1 MLSLTSYA
9 SRLNDILNSIA
20 SMFTIPEKTK
30 AKTSFADVPKKISFH
45 DSMIALYGVPLDI
58 TTSFGKG
65 TKRGPEAIRISSAR
79 QIETLIF
86 EENTDISELGK
97 VYDLGDLKM
106 PYSGRLASRPS
117 AKHIDTHARNETR
130 AKKRNIEPSVMSF
143 LNRSIPQITRTLY
156 YDARKMPFLLGGEHT
171 LSYYSIK
178 ALAKE
183 KPMILHFDA
192 HRDLKEEYDNMKMCH
207 TTPFFH
213 LISEGHIEGK
223 DLIQIGI
230 RQSDNQE
237 NMTARKSGVTT
248 LDAWAI
254 HDNLEP
260 LLHQLNNLTNSR
272 KIYISFDIDVYDLPY
287 VPCTGTPEPF
297 GLSPFE
303 VVHILK
309 SIHKTAK
316 LVGMDMVEVS
326 AKAADFREGTLAT
339 HTIYRILVRDFA
351 RNNKCTF

>member
-9 SRLNDILNSIA
+9 SRLNDILNSIG
-20 SMFTIPEKTK
+20 SMFTVPEKTK

-45 DSMIALYGVPLDI
+45 DSIIALYGVPLDI

-86 EENTDISELGK
+86 EENTDISQLGK
-97 VYDLGDLKM
+97 VFDLGDLKI
-106 PYSGRLASRPS
+106 PYSGRSVRRPRG
-117 AKHIDTHARNETR
+117 HVDTHGGNETLG
-130 AKKRNIEPSVMSF
+130 KKRNSVASVMSF
-143 LNRSIPQITRTLY
+143 LNRSIPKITRALY
-156 YDARKMPFLLGGEHT
+156 YDAKKLPFLIGGEHT
-171 LSYYSIK
+171 LSYFSIK
-178 ALAKE
+178 ALANE

-192 HRDLKEEYDNMKMCH
+192 HRDMKEEYDNMKMCH

-248 LDAWAI
+248 FDAWAI

-260 LLHQLNNLTNSR
+260 LLLQINKLTNSR

-297 GLSPFE
+297 GLSPFDIIR
-303 VVHILK
+303 ILK
-309 SIHKTAK
+309 SIHKNAK
-316 LVGMDMVEVS
+316 LLGMDMVEVC

-351 RNNKCTF
+351 KNKMSTF

>member
-1 MLSLTSYA
+1 MLSLTTYS

-45 DSMIALYGVPLDI
+45 DSMIALYGVPLEI

-86 EENTDISELGK
+86 EENTDISQLGK
-97 VYDLGDLKM
+97 VFDLGDLKM
-106 PYSGRLASRPS
+106 PYSGRFVRRPS
-117 AKHIDTHARNETR
+117 AKSFDTYGRNESR
-130 AKKRNIEPSVMSF
+130 AKKRNIVPSAMSF
-143 LNRSIPQITRTLY
+143 LNRTIPQITRTLY

-171 LSYYSIK
+171 LAYYSIK

-192 HRDLKEEYDNMKMCH
+192 HRDMKEEYDNMKMCH

-230 RQSDNQE
+230 RQSDNEE

-260 LLHQLNNLTNSR
+260 LLLRLNNLTKCR

-303 VVHILK
+303 VVRILK

-351 RNNKCTF
+351 KNNKCTF